1 MRNPYLDEPRPLP
14 EPVQSKFIGDLCGI
28 HGIGKI
34 LLIGEDK
41 EESIPKLVLVQHPL
55 QLLTSLRNTF
65 PIIRVDNKDDT
76 LSVLEIWDSRAER

>member
-1 MRNPYLDEPRPLP
+1 MRNPYLDKPRPLP
-14 EPVQSKFIGDLCGI
+14 EPVQSKLIGDLCGV

-34 LLIGEDK
+34 LLVGEDK
-41 EESIPKLVLVQHPL
+41 QEGIAELILVQHPL

-76 LSVLEIWDSRAER
+76 LSVLEI